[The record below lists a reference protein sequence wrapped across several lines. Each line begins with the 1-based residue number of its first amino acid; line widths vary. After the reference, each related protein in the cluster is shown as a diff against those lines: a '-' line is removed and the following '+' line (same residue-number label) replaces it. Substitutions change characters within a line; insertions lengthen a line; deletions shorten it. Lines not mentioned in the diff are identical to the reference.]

1 MNNIQRIFHKPIN
14 LILVPLIC
22 IGVSTAFSEEPLSN
36 QYDGLRSFD
45 SGSFSG
51 NRVYTDLENNGM
63 VVSHRI
69 SGHSGMEWPAGT
81 AMLSNFASGIWFA
94 GVVDGS
100 IRTAVAEYGSEL
112 VPGPWE
118 GDYNLPEHQ
127 LYIVNR
133 SDLTDPLSNSDFQ
146 NWPTHLGAPWVDEDG
161 DGVYSPLPSGPDHP
175 DFIGDQVIWYVIN
188 DGDVAT
194 HSNIFGT
201 QPLGIEVRITI
212 WGYNRSDVFGDM
224 VFVKAQAFNK
234 GGDDITN
241 MFIGLWDDPDLGD
254 AGDDF
259 VGCDTTL
266 NLGFC
271 YNDGS
276 DMDYGVAP
284 PALGYD
290 IFQAAVPGDA
300 SDETF
305 AFGEML
311 AGYTNLP
318 MSSFVKYINGDM
330 VYVDP
335 NNAQEAYN
343 YMSGVLRD
351 GTPIIDSET
360 GMNSKFVHP
369 CDPNDNTG
377 FGDGCWVD
385 SDDHNSGDRR
395 FLMNVGPFNFDNG
408 DSLELVF
415 GIMHAQG
422 NNSLSSVTALKQVD
436 HLAQLAYDIQFSSA
450 EPPPQPNLIVTS
462 TNTNIVNEWDDVAEG
477 YTVIDPINLDE
488 YGNPTIYQFEGY
500 NLWQFENIDGSGEKY
515 KLATF
520 DIVNGVTE
528 IYDYVFDFDWGVDI
542 FVPVQDG
549 SDSGIQRSFSLSFDY
564 LNASPLFSGQHY
576 YLGISA
582 YAYSPTGIPN
592 TLESQPEIF
601 DIVFL
606 ETLNFDLEETVD
618 PDFQIN
624 PSDNID
630 SYISLEV
637 INPMEVTGH
646 EYQVEFGYFMYQE
659 DLGFEQDC
667 AGDWYSPETGPIHA
681 LDCAGNCGDLSWIG
695 DGWCDDP
702 NNPDYSG
709 QYWNCE
715 AWDWDGGDCFGE
727 DEDSGNHVDDRIPY
741 SPSEL
746 VDRDEESTFL
756 YWQVYDLSIGE
767 YVTVKQPVQG
777 GINQVTGEY
786 VGYNTSPIFD
796 GIQVVVYTPSQGL
809 HGIWQTANA
818 DGDISGID
826 ENINEDIMW
835 IHFLSAPDYPTEQSQ
850 GGWAFVTHGGGT
862 PNDLDSFYNRVF
874 RGDNWSRVQSNDFEM
889 RFTADALI
897 NGMGYRRFDDQAIMG
912 NVPFE
917 LWNLG
922 SSPNDE
928 SDDYRMLPAI
938 LNGTTWGWFDDV
950 NAFDLWGDD
959 PNSSGDNDPSSD
971 YVYWGNP
978 DDMSPGTGGY
988 DSFFSPGIGNN
999 PNGGWTE
1006 VMARTRIMNWN
1017 RYLGG
1022 GGGALDSAAAELAMP
1037 EVGTII
1043 RWITN
1048 KPISASDIVNFT
1060 SPSIYAFNEIFK
1072 GDIDDDGQITIG
1084 DLDASIEIVLHVPS
1098 DSVFTFNE
1106 YIINEFGDTTN
1117 VIPHFNYITENDDE
1131 TLFRAD
1137 LNLNNQVDIGDVVS
1151 LGNMLVG
1158 SIDIPQNLIS
1168 STSKISLDLNNS
1180 LIKSNQVEIPVQL
1193 PDGLSPRTIQFITD
1207 LSSAEHILD
1216 VFLEFTEQEN
1226 PMIFSNDSPIIQNYV
1241 VTKLSDSEVLPS
1253 VAKLIINYEEG
1264 YSPAGRI
1271 VFENILLADIN
1282 SEQIIDITPDDNSIS
1297 LEVLFPQ
1304 KYELAAPYPNPFNSS
1319 ISISFTVPY
1328 PSQVKINV
1336 YDLLGREVLQLVNET
1351 LNQGSYSHIWGG
1363 LNTDGI
1369 SVASGLYMI
1378 KMESGNYIGIQHITL
1393 LK

>member
-477 YTVIDPINLDE
+477 YTGIDTINL
-488 YGNPTIYQFEGY
+488 
-500 NLWQFENIDGSGEKY
+500 
-515 KLATF
+515 
-520 DIVNGVTE
+520 
-528 IYDYVFDFDWGVDI
+528 
-542 FVPVQDG
+542 
-549 SDSGIQRSFSLSFDY
+549 
-564 LNASPLFSGQHY
+564 
-576 YLGISA
+576 
-582 YAYSPTGIPN
+582 
-592 TLESQPEIF
+592 ES
-601 DIVFL
+601 
-606 ETLNFDLEETVD
+606 
-618 PDFQIN
+618 
-624 PSDNID
+624 
-630 SYISLEV
+630 
-637 INPMEVTGH
+637 
-646 EYQVEFGYFMYQE
+646 
-659 DLGFEQDC
+659 
-667 AGDWYSPETGPIHA
+667 
-681 LDCAGNCGDLSWIG
+681 
-695 DGWCDDP
+695 
-702 NNPDYSG
+702 
-709 QYWNCE
+709 
-715 AWDWDGGDCFGE
+715 
-727 DEDSGNHVDDRIPY
+727 
-741 SPSEL
+741 
-746 VDRDEESTFL
+746 
-756 YWQVYDLSIGE
+756 
-767 YVTVKQPVQG
+767 
-777 GINQVTGEY
+777 
-786 VGYNTSPIFD
+786 
-796 GIQVVVYTPSQGL
+796 
-809 HGIWQTANA
+809 
-818 DGDISGID
+818 
-826 ENINEDIMW
+826 
-835 IHFLSAPDYPTEQSQ
+835 
-850 GGWAFVTHGGGT
+850 
-862 PNDLDSFYNRVF
+862 
-874 RGDNWSRVQSNDFEM
+874 
-889 RFTADALI
+889 
-897 NGMGYRRFDDQAIMG
+897 
-912 NVPFE
+912 
-917 LWNLG
+917 
-922 SSPNDE
+922 
-928 SDDYRMLPAI
+928 
-938 LNGTTWGWFDDV
+938 
-950 NAFDLWGDD
+950 
-959 PNSSGDNDPSSD
+959 
-971 YVYWGNP
+971 
-978 DDMSPGTGGY
+978 
-988 DSFFSPGIGNN
+988 
-999 PNGGWTE
+999 
-1006 VMARTRIMNWN
+1006 
-1017 RYLGG
+1017 
-1022 GGGALDSAAAELAMP
+1022 
-1037 EVGTII
+1037 
-1043 RWITN
+1043 
-1048 KPISASDIVNFT
+1048 
-1060 SPSIYAFNEIFK
+1060 
-1072 GDIDDDGQITIG
+1072 
-1084 DLDASIEIVLHVPS
+1084 
-1098 DSVFTFNE
+1098 
-1106 YIINEFGDTTN
+1106 
-1117 VIPHFNYITENDDE
+1117 
-1131 TLFRAD
+1131 
-1137 LNLNNQVDIGDVVS
+1137 
-1151 LGNMLVG
+1151 
-1158 SIDIPQNLIS
+1158 
-1168 STSKISLDLNNS
+1168 
-1180 LIKSNQVEIPVQL
+1180 
-1193 PDGLSPRTIQFITD
+1193 
-1207 LSSAEHILD
+1207 
-1216 VFLEFTEQEN
+1216 
-1226 PMIFSNDSPIIQNYV
+1226 
-1241 VTKLSDSEVLPS
+1241 
-1253 VAKLIINYEEG
+1253 
-1264 YSPAGRI
+1264 
-1271 VFENILLADIN
+1271 
-1282 SEQIIDITPDDNSIS
+1282 
-1297 LEVLFPQ
+1297 
-1304 KYELAAPYPNPFNSS
+1304 
-1319 ISISFTVPY
+1319 
-1328 PSQVKINV
+1328 
-1336 YDLLGREVLQLVNET
+1336 
-1351 LNQGSYSHIWGG
+1351 
-1363 LNTDGI
+1363 
-1369 SVASGLYMI
+1369 
-1378 KMESGNYIGIQHITL
+1378 
-1393 LK
+1393 